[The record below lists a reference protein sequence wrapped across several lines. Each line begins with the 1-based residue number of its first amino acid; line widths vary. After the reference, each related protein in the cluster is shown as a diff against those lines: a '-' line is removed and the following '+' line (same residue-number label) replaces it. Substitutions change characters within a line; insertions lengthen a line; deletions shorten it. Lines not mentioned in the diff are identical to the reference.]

1 VIPDEIIEQIRE
13 SADIVGL
20 IGESTELKRTGS
32 DYRGPCPFH
41 GGTHR
46 NFAVIPKKGRF
57 YCFVCKESG
66 DVFSYLMKRFGMDYP
81 TAVREVAGRMGIT
94 IPEQTSRSGP
104 DPREPLFSA
113 AAVAHDWFARQLR
126 EAPEAEEARA
136 YLGTRG
142 LDLDTV
148 GPFELGYAPR
158 GTAFLTAMAQLGLKE
173 AVLLEA
179 GLLAQRDDG
188 SVAPRFRGRLLFP
201 IHDLRGRV
209 VGFGGRLLGPGEP
222 KYLNSPETPIFKK
235 GTMLYNL
242 HEARQAIRKEESV
255 VVVEGYFDVLRLVLA
270 GCENVVAP
278 LGTALTPDQAALLH
292 RFAPQAVLL
301 LDSDTAGL
309 RATFRAGDELLRHT
323 MRVRVATLPAG
334 EDPDTLVKKGG
345 LQALNAVLKDA
356 MDVLERKIQLLERK
370 GWFTGIEHRR
380 DALDRLLPTIRA
392 AKDPIM
398 RELYLSLVSERTG
411 VEKRVLEQE
420 ANAQPAPRLV
430 TSETTSASPV
440 PPPPVAPK
448 QKVEKQLLS
457 LMVHSDECRKRALSS
472 IKPELIENEV
482 HRELFERLLRV
493 DGPGVATLADDVSD
507 EARILWIRLLAQP
520 LELEQKRL
528 DAAFDGICVR
538 LEVRP
543 RFRELYRLDR
553 QIHSAKDSAERDALV
568 IRRTGLD
575 LELRKNYPLQ
585 HKQYRERSVAAKRGD
600 SRRTSH
606 VPRPTSHD
614 SIDP

>member
-1 VIPDEIIEQIRE
+1 MIPDEIIEQIRE

-81 TAVREVAGRMGIT
+81 TAVREVAGRMGIA

-126 EAPEAEEARA
+126 ESPEAEEARA

-148 GPFELGYAPR
+148 GPLELGYAPR
-158 GTAFLTAMAQLGLKE
+158 GTAFLTAMGQLGLKE
-173 AVLLEA
+173 PVLLEA

-278 LGTALTPDQAALLH
+278 LGTALTADQAALLQ

-309 RATFRAGDELLRHT
+309 RATFRAGDELLRHA

-356 MDVLERKIQLLERK
+356 MDVMERKIQLLERK

-398 RELYLSLVSERTG
+398 RELYLSLVSERAG
-411 VEKRVLEQE
+411 VEKKVLEQE
-420 ANAQPAPRLV
+420 ANAQP
-430 TSETTSASPV
+430 
-440 PPPPVAPK
+440 
-448 QKVEKQLLS
+448 LL
-457 LMVHSDECRKRALSS
+457 
-472 IKPELIENEV
+472 
-482 HRELFERLLRV
+482 
-493 DGPGVATLADDVSD
+493 
-507 EARILWIRLLAQP
+507 
-520 LELEQKRL
+520 
-528 DAAFDGICVR
+528 
-538 LEVRP
+538 
-543 RFRELYRLDR
+543 
-553 QIHSAKDSAERDALV
+553 
-568 IRRTGLD
+568 
-575 LELRKNYPLQ
+575 
-585 HKQYRERSVAAKRGD
+585 
-600 SRRTSH
+600 
-606 VPRPTSHD
+606 
-614 SIDP
+614 